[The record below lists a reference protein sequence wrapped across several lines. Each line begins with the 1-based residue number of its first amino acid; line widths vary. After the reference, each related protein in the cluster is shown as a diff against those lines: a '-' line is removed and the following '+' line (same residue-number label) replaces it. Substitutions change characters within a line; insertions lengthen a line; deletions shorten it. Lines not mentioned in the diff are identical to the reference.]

1 LPFTIQNEGTYILT
15 LVSSNDEGCIDS
27 VSREI
32 TVISGVLEV
41 SIPNSFTPNGDGFN
55 DVFKPVIKGLEEINL
70 VIFNRYGNQVA
81 SWKQETVNWDGSHNG
96 ASSPDGVYY
105 YVLMGKDYAGAEVE
119 RTGSI
124 TILR

>member
-1 LPFTIQNEGTYILT
+1 
-15 LVSSNDEGCIDS
+15 VIDS

-55 DVFKPVIKGLEEINL
+55 DAFKPVIKGLEEINL

-81 SWKQETVNWDGSHNG
+81 SWKQEIVNWDGSHNG
-96 ASSPDGVYY
+96 TSSPDGVYF
-105 YVLMGKDYAGAEVE
+105 YVLMGKDYSGAEVE